1 MSGVGVP
8 RPGPLASAALFVPGI
23 LYGAAV
29 RARNRAYDLG
39 LFRARRLP
47 RPVIAFG
54 NLTMGGTG
62 KTPLTSFAAAT
73 LRDAG
78 YRVGILSRGYRR
90 EGRSAL
96 LVSDGR
102 RILVNAAR
110 AGDEPYLLARDNPAV
125 AVAVGA
131 DRLAA
136 AGLLLAA
143 APCEVVLLDDAY
155 QHRAVL
161 RDVNVLLVDGREPF
175 GNGRILPFGPLRE
188 PVDGVRRADAVVL
201 TRGAGAAPP
210 LLLRILER
218 HHPSVPVFH
227 ASVAPR
233 GFVGPTG
240 EAAGDAAL
248 RGFAAYAFS
257 GIARPE
263 RFEEDLRAAGVRL
276 AGTRRFADH
285 HPYGARDLEE
295 IAAAAR
301 AAGAEVLVTTEKD
314 LVRLPA
320 PPPASP
326 PLFALSIAVSFPDA
340 GFTGFLLDRLGALA
354 PGAPAGAGGRR

>member
-1 MSGVGVP
+1 MSAADVSH
-8 RPGPLASAALFVPGI
+8 PGPLAATALFVPGV

-29 RARNRAYDLG
+29 RLRNRAYDLG
-39 LFRARRLP
+39 LLKARRLP
-47 RPVIAFG
+47 CPVIAFG
-54 NLTMGGTG
+54 NLTAGGTG

-90 EGRSAL
+90 EGRAPL

-102 RILVNAAR
+102 SLLTDAAH

-155 QHRAVL
+155 QHRAL
-161 RDVNVLLVDGREPF
+161 SRDVNVLLVDGREPF

-188 PVDGVRRADAVVL
+188 PVDGVRRADAVVV
-201 TRGAGAAPP
+201 TRGGGAAPP
-210 LLLRILER
+210 QLLMTLER
-218 HHPSVPVFH
+218 HHPNVPVFH
-227 ASVAPR
+227 AALAPR
-233 GFVGPTG
+233 GFVGPAG
-240 EAAGDAAL
+240 ESAGDRAL
-248 RGFAAYAFS
+248 SGFAAFAFS
-257 GIARPE
+257 GIARPD
-263 RFEEDLRAAGVRL
+263 RFEDDLRSLGVRL

-285 HPYGARDLEE
+285 HPYNPRDLEE

-326 PLFALSIAVSFPDA
+326 SLFALAIAVTFPDDA
-340 GFTGFLLDRLGALA
+340 FTGFLLDRLGGPA
-354 PGAPAGAGGRR
+354 PTAPVGAGGRR